1 MLLATNNVVLTTI
14 KSTFDS
20 FKMREIADMQFR
32 VFKLVIFRQREEN
45 IKKKCGDCSMGQGK
59 EK

>member
-1 MLLATNNVVLTTI
+1 
-14 KSTFDS
+14 
-20 FKMREIADMQFR
+20 MQPE

-45 IKKKCGDCSMGQGK
+45 TKKKKCGDCSMEQGK